1 MYDNLICKNLTP
13 IAKETVNRSV
23 FIPNIICEEK
33 NHFFNNNSIINPKA
47 PIYYPNFGK
56 TELTHRKLILPVN
69 NECMTNRSCKAGN
82 LRAKEGF
89 DCSQFYIDIDNIIK
103 GEDKR
108 TTLMIK
114 NIPNKYNIT
123 ILREE
128 INSYYEGI
136 YDFLYLPLDPSNN
149 CNLGFAFINLLDSFQ
164 ILQFVEI
171 FKGKSWKKFNSLKVL
186 LITPRDAN

>member
-1 MYDNLICKNLTP
+1 MNTKFPT
-13 IAKETVNRSV
+13 
-23 FIPNIICEEK
+23 F
-33 NHFFNNNSIINPKA
+33 
-47 PIYYPNFGK
+47 YPNYLH
-56 TELTHRKLILPVN
+56 TELTQRKLILPVN
-69 NECMTNRSCKAGN
+69 SESLTNRSCKAGN

-89 DCSQFYIDIDNIIK
+89 DCSQFYIDMDKIIK
-103 GEDKR
+103 GDDKR

-114 NIPNKYNIT
+114 NIPNKYSIS

-171 FKGKSWKKFNSLKVL
+171 FKGKSWKKFNSLKVIFL
-186 LITPRDAN
+186 LIIRDVK